1 MRFHNRHYQS
11 SYGTESAAWLLEQ
24 VRSVASANSAIEV
37 ETFEHSFDQ
46 PSIIA
51 RIPGSNAA
59 KVIVGA
65 HYDSTTGS
73 SSAAAP
79 GADDNATG
87 SVNVLEALRVLAAAS
102 FQPENT
108 IEFHWYGGEEGGL
121 LGSQQLFRS
130 YASSGENVLA
140 FVNQDMTGYSPG
152 GQPTVFTDYVS
163 SDLTSFVTLV
173 LEEFTGL
180 SVSTSRCGYGC
191 SDHASANA
199 AGFRE

>member
-1 MRFHNRHYQS
+1 MS
-11 SYGTESAAWLLEQ
+11 SYGTEAAAWLLDE
-24 VRSVASANSAIEV
+24 VRSVASANQSIEV

-51 RIPGSNAA
+51 RIPGSSSA

-65 HYDSTTGS
+65 HYDSTSGS
-73 SSAAAP
+73 AAAAAP
-79 GADDNATG
+79 GADDNGTG
-87 SVNVLEALRVLAAAS
+87 SVNVLEALRVLASSS

-108 IEFHWYGGEEGGL
+108 LEFHWYGGEEGGL
-121 LGSQQLFRS
+121 LGSQDLFRS
-130 YASSGENVLA
+130 YASSGEDVLA

-163 SDLTSFVTLV
+163 SDLTSFVTLA
-173 LEEFTGL
+173 LQEFTGL
-180 SVSTSRCGYGC
+180 SVSTSLCGYGC

-199 AGFRE
+199 AGYRK